1 MFVGK
6 NKPQKDPLSSFRWQG
21 FKLEEYLIGQ
31 PIGKGC
37 SAAVYEAAIPF
48 SHDRRGCAESS
59 RLAGQEP
66 AVQRDRGSASQA
78 AEEEPVEKHQPKEG
92 FPLAIKMMWNI
103 SVRSRFL
110 ISLSVTWKAWLK
122 CLMLQC
128 RKR

>member
-48 SHDRRGCAESS
+48 SRDGQGRAESS
-59 RLAGQEP
+59 RLTGQGP
-66 AVQRDRGSASQA
+66 AVQQDRGSLSQA
-78 AEEEPVEKHQPKEG
+78 AEEEPVEKRQQKEA

-110 ISLSVTWKAWLK
+110 ISLSVTGEVWLK
-122 CLMLQC
+122 CFALQC
-128 RKR
+128 